1 MGDRRSNPLFYPDW
15 VLLTIHYTM
24 KIFWKKNNILNRLN
38 LWIVGTM
45 LFSVCMNFYLHYPDY
60 NKMFAAIV
68 AQFIGSLILGYV
80 ISMFIAKY
88 KKNDWK
94 KIWLKTYIVM
104 VVIILISLV

>member
-1 MGDRRSNPLFYPDW
+1 
-15 VLLTIHYTM
+15 
-24 KIFWKKNNILNRLN
+24 
-38 LWIVGTM
+38 
-45 LFSVCMNFYLHYPDY
+45 
-60 NKMFAAIV
+60 MFAAIV